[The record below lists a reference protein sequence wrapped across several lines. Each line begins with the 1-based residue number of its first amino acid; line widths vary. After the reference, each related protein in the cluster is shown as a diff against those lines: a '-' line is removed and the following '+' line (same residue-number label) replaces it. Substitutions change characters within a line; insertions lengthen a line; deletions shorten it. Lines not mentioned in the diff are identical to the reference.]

1 MKEITIYTD
10 GACQGN
16 PGPGG
21 WAAILVHGQARRE
34 ISGSCPATTNNR
46 MELTAAL
53 EALRALKE
61 PCAVDLY
68 TDSMYL
74 RQAMTSW
81 LANWKAHG
89 WRRGKK
95 PVKNLD
101 LWKTLD
107 AEAGRHEIRWHWI
120 KGHNLHSENERC
132 DRLAVQAIDKLRAE
146 HR

>member
-1 MKEITIYTD
+1 
-10 GACQGN
+10 
-16 PGPGG
+16 
-21 WAAILVHGQARRE
+21 
-34 ISGSCPATTNNR
+34 

-61 PCAVDLY
+61 PCEVDLY

-95 PVKNLD
+95 PVKNVD

-107 AEAGRHEIRWHWI
+107 AQAGRHEVRWHWI
-120 KGHNLHSENERC
+120 RGHNLHPENERC
-132 DRLAVQAIDKLRAE
+132 DKLAVQAIGTLRD
-146 HR
+146 